1 MCSRAHACAGRLRA
15 PPGALGSS
23 GSACRCLP
31 WSFLLP
37 LALLSVHSMASP
49 RWPGRGHG
57 TGAGPPAACPPW
69 PVTLCPLPAG
79 QTHLPQRWLRARLCA
94 FEGRVGGRGRD
105 IAPLSRRLETKR
117 VKPPRGS
124 EERVSLFVLRSTA
137 SSLLSVISELG
148 CHYPFQKKSFLSI
161 EIK

>member
-79 QTHLPQRWLRARLCA
+79 QTHLPQRWLRAPLCA

-117 VKPPRGS
+117 VKLPS

-137 SSLLSVISELG
+137 SSLLSVISELS